1 ASPAQLDEDLGSNP
15 DDAIDAALND
25 VTIDDVVRR
34 LEILSAF
41 FKKREV
47 AKQLAIVDLMMDR
60 LGIGS
65 FFPSVGASTRSALES
80 NSYVSTRIEDML
92 SKLQGSLAS
101 NDADQ
106 LFDNTTG
113 PTTPEAI
120 NLANNLQRNEDEETK
135 RKDLRKQR
143 EMARDEAAAQKP
155 EQAAE
160 LAGPAAVEPQAPV
173 VNRRPQQA
181 VV

>member
-1 ASPAQLDEDLGSNP
+1 
-15 DDAIDAALND
+15 
-25 VTIDDVVRR
+25 
-34 LEILSAF
+34 
-41 FKKREV
+41 
-47 AKQLAIVDLMMDR
+47 MMDR

-65 FFPSVGASTRSALES
+65 FFPSLGESTRSALES
-80 NSYVSTRIEDML
+80 NSYVSTRIEDIL

-173 VNRRPQQA
+173 VNRRPQQP